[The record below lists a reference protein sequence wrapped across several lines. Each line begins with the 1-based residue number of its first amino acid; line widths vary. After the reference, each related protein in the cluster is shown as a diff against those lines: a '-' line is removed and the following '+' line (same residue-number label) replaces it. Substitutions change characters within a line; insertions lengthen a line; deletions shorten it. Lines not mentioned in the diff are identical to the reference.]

1 MIFSVFFCWFFKVF
15 VSTCLLCNI
24 LYNGFHFLKKGFPF
38 LKKSMRTLKTLWLGV
53 SQFKYWLA
61 KNTKE
66 DKSTKS
72 KKCQTWINL
81 LNMGRRAF
89 LSWMNGK
96 KRKETSKLVNCFF
109 QGSTCNFRYNRF
121 TKKKNS

>member
-1 MIFSVFFCWFFKVF
+1 MIFSVFFWWFFKVF
-15 VSTCLLCNI
+15 VSTSLLCNV

-66 DKSTKS
+66 DKLTKS

-89 LSWMNGK
+89 LS
-96 KRKETSKLVNCFF
+96 
-109 QGSTCNFRYNRF
+109 
-121 TKKKNS
+121 